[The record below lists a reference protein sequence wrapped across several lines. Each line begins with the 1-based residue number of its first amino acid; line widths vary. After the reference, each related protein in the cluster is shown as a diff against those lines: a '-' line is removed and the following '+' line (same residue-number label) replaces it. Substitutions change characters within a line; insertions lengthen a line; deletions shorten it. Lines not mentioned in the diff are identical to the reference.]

1 MWSSTYVYICARV
14 RLVVAVVRF
23 SVHPYIGADSKVVYT
38 SVRRC
43 APSESA
49 ARVLGAPTPQ
59 PHPDPFPHRGSR
71 EAVR

>member
-1 MWSSTYVYICARV
+1 MYIYVLVYVLSSPWCDSRCI
-14 RLVVAVVRF
+14 
-23 SVHPYIGADSKVVYT
+23 PYIGADSKVVNT